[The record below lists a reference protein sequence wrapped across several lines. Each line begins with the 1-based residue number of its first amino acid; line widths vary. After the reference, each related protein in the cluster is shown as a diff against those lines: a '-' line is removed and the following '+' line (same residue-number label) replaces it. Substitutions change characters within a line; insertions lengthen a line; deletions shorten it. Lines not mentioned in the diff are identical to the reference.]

1 MKTRGFV
8 KPLNRRISMD
18 YDVLVLGGGIIGCAV
33 AYELSKYS
41 LNIALIEKDY
51 DIADDV
57 ALTNTAIVYDGMEC
71 EDTLMAK
78 LEFMGNSMFSEVTK
92 KFNIPFKRCG
102 SLITAEG
109 SKGEIEIDKMYKSA
123 QQRGIDYV
131 ELLTGDEARTKEP
144 SLSKNV
150 FKALYSPNTGVVS
163 PYDLAIA
170 YGEVAFDNGVIFRL
184 SEEVVDIES
193 MTKGVRVTTNK
204 NKFTCKMVVNTTP
217 GERYNIDSDR
227 KLIYNQEEYINYF
240 LMEEEGKGIYSRIVF
255 SIGEDEN
262 TSYYINTLMEHNLVS
277 VRAKE
282 VFNLQDTLNKAV
294 NLVGKVDINQID
306 SFYTSPFRSDVMI
319 IDDSYLN
326 SGYIRITGNHYGQ
339 VTMTPSIA
347 KMVCETIVNNLNAKL
362 RRNFKD
368 SRRDVFRFRE
378 LPNEERQ
385 SLIKVDKKYGNIL
398 CTCQMITEG
407 EIVDCIRRPLGAR
420 TLEGIQRRT
429 GATLGRCKGAYCL
442 NKIVSILARE
452 TNRQVTEIVQDSKK
466 SKIILNRIKEFDS
479 V

>member
-1 MKTRGFV
+1 
-8 KPLNRRISMD
+8 MD

-78 LEFMGNSMFSEVTK
+78 LEFMGNSMFSELTK
-92 KFNIPFKRCG
+92 KFNVPFKRCG
-102 SLITAEG
+102 SMMVAEG
-109 SKGEIEIDKMYKSA
+109 PVGEEEIDRMYKQA
-123 QQRGIDYV
+123 QDRGIDYIQ
-131 ELLTGDEARTKEP
+131 LLTGEEAKNKEP
-144 SLSKNV
+144 ALSKNIT
-150 FKALYSPNTGVVS
+150 KALYSPNTGVVC

-184 SEEVVDIES
+184 SEEVVNIEGMS
-193 MTKGVRVTTNK
+193 KGVRVTTNK

-217 GERYNIDSDR
+217 GEHYSIDSDR
-227 KLIYNQEEYINYF
+227 KVNYHLDEYINYF
-240 LMEEEGKGIYSRIVF
+240 LMEEDEKDIYSKIVF
-255 SIGEDEN
+255 SLGEDRSS
-262 TSYYINTLMEHNLVS
+262 SYYINTLTEHNLVS
-277 VRAKE
+277 VRTKE
-282 VFNLQDTLNKAV
+282 ALNLQDTINKAAE
-294 NLVGKVDINQID
+294 LVGYINKGQID
-306 SFYTSPFRSDVMI
+306 SFYSSPYRSDLI
-319 IDDSYLN
+319 IVDDSYLN

-339 VTMTPSIA
+339 VTMTPAIA
-347 KMVCETIVNNLNAKL
+347 RMVCETIVNNLNAKL
-362 RRNFKD
+362 RKNFED
-368 SRRDVFRFRE
+368 SRREIFRFRE
-378 LPNEERQ
+378 LSNEEKQNVIRM
-385 SLIKVDKKYGNIL
+385 DKKYGNIL

-429 GATLGRCKGAYCL
+429 GATIGRCKGAYCL

-452 TNRQVTEIVQDSKK
+452 INRPVTEIVKDSKK